1 MSAQTLVHYK
11 IRWKPTG
18 YRPGAVRGVATGIG
32 DQLRAL
38 VLLRDHP
45 DPRRLDLRSSI
56 RDPFERLWVR
66 DFYLN
71 TSIHV
76 IVLLDASASMGYQG
90 SVNRM
95 EVARAISKNL
105 AMSAYRSSD
114 SFGLFTANQSVLKDS
129 LLPPRLNRSGWKWVH
144 DKLSQLTPSGRHVD
158 GLIQVASTL
167 PKRRSLVFIISDFRW
182 EGRACTALF
191 KRLQH
196 HDVVPIVLQDPSEV
210 SMLPDNGFCSLRDLE
225 TGQTRFVW
233 MRERLKHTIEQQRE
247 KHLKHLYQRC
257 KLFGFHPFR
266 VLGEF
271 KPEKLTEYFLE
282 RQGGV

>member
-90 SVNRM
+90 TVNRM
-95 EVARAISKNL
+95 DVARSIATNL

-114 SFGLFTANQSVLKDS
+114 SFGLYTAHQTIVKDT
-129 LLPPRLNRSGWKWVH
+129 LLPPRLNRSAWKWVH
-144 DKLSQLTPSGRHVD
+144 DKLALLEPSGRHVE
-158 GLIQVASTL
+158 GLIQVTASL
-167 PKRRSLVFIISDFRW
+167 PKRRSLVFVISDFRW
-182 EGRACTALF
+182 ESRYSLALF

-210 SMLPDNGFCSLRDLE
+210 SALPDRGFCSLKDME

-233 MRERLKHTIEQQRE
+233 MREALKQQIEQQR
-247 KHLKHLYQRC
+247 HLHLAHLHQRC
-257 KLFGFHPFR
+257 KVFGFQPFS
-266 VLGEF
+266 VLGAF
-271 KPEKLTEYFLE
+271 KPEKLTEYFLQ
-282 RQGGV
+282 RQGGA